1 LKGAICGLGT
11 TFSLFSY
18 FLNAEKGRENER
30 EREKKMN
37 ASAYIG
43 RESVCKR

>member
-1 LKGAICGLGT
+1 VGWAPLFL
-11 TFSLFSY
+11 FFSY